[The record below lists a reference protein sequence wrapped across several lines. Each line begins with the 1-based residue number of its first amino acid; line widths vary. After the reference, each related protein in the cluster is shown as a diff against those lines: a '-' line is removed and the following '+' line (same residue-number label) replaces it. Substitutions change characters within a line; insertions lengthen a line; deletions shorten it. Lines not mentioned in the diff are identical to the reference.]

1 MTEDDID
8 DEPIF
13 VEEEFITN
21 VESQPF
27 SLEGPRSEDDHV
39 TSYNEDE
46 ESLPDLQLEVG
57 TCN

>member
-27 SLEGPRSEDDHV
+27 SLERPRS
-39 TSYNEDE
+39 EDE
-46 ESLPDLQLEVG
+46 ESLPNFQLEVEDLF
-57 TCN
+57 

>member
-1 MTEDDID
+1 M
-8 DEPIF
+8 
-13 VEEEFITN
+13 EEEFITN

-46 ESLPDLQLEVG
+46 ESLPDFQLKVG
-57 TCN
+57 TQVRGRTIE

>member
-27 SLEGPRSEDDHV
+27 SLEGPRSED
-39 TSYNEDE
+39 
-46 ESLPDLQLEVG
+46 ESLPNFQLEVG